1 MSGSGFGIVRPG
13 GPAEL
18 RSPGASMKSL
28 LALLLMVIAAPDN
41 TRRNVPGSR
50 FVEFE
55 SGRS

>member
-1 MSGSGFGIVRPG
+1 
-13 GPAEL
+13 
-18 RSPGASMKSL
+18 MKSL
-28 LALLLMVIAAPDN
+28 LALLLMVITVPDN